1 MSTISSI
8 TVLNRFNVK
17 DASVLEE
24 KVVDLGINEVCRS
37 FFAFWSWSVTSV
49 LSIFPFFLLR
59 LHLVHVKY
67 FPEMLFSCV
76 WLYYENFS
84 RKYFHVF
91 GNILKML
98 FSTTTHTKPITTTKK
113 KIRDQREKV
122 KNQNHKQILLQK
134 FQMRTRT
141 RLVMGSRVYGFVG
154 LRCDSPVRSVRCD
167 SRFVGLRCN
176 DLGFLGSR
184 SLSLSLSLSLC
195 LHVWVLSLSLSLF
208 ARLRKWF
215 EGKILA
221 ENIFRVKGLNFTV
234 NWNSFPENPFSMR
247 NQTPAFPE
255 KHFQKWFEVKTNT
268 ALAYFFR

>member
-1 MSTISSI
+1 
-8 TVLNRFNVK
+8 
-17 DASVLEE
+17 
-24 KVVDLGINEVCRS
+24 
-37 FFAFWSWSVTSV
+37 
-49 LSIFPFFLLR
+49 
-59 LHLVHVKY
+59 
-67 FPEMLFSCV
+67 MLFSCV

-184 SLSLSLSLSLC
+184 SLSLSLSLSLFVC
-195 LHVWVLSLSLSLF
+195 TCESFLSLF
-208 ARLRKWF
+208 LSLRVFGNDLKVKFWLKIFSGSKALILRLIEILFRKIHF
-215 EGKILA
+215 PCATKPLH
-221 ENIFRVKGLNFTV
+221 FRKSISRSDLK
-234 NWNSFPENPFSMR
+234 SK
-247 NQTPAFPE
+247 QTQP
-255 KHFQKWFEVKTNT
+255 
-268 ALAYFFR
+268 